1 MAREP
6 QDTSSPGVEPV
17 ELRQLLGAPPV
28 LRTENAQSYA
38 EVMSRLLDCLA
49 PRDFMEQM
57 LIKELTDCTWEMARY
72 TRHKTLAM
80 ERGFRE
86 HLRFP
91 GQDALAK
98 KLAEQDREPHGVRDG
113 SLDEADAMAVE
124 LDHARALEATL
135 GYHERVDKLLVTATA
150 RRNNVLDQIERYRDR
165 LGLRLRQVSDTIIA
179 AESFAAEAQPKQ
191 LAASLVPSDAQR
203 R

>member
-1 MAREP
+1 
-6 QDTSSPGVEPV
+6 
-17 ELRQLLGAPPV
+17 
-28 LRTENAQSYA
+28 
-38 EVMSRLLDCLA
+38 LA
-49 PRDFMEQM
+49 
-57 LIKELTDCTWEMARY
+57 DCTWEMARY

-165 LGLRLRQVSDTIIA
+165 LGLRLRQVSDTIIE
-179 AESFAAEAQPKQ
+179 AESFAAEAQPEQ
-191 LAASLVPSDAQR
+191 VAAPLVPSDAQQQ
-203 R
+203 